1 MTTLLLHVLGAFTCL
16 VILNRLFNSDI
27 PLEHLLLLSLAATLP
42 DIIDKTLTGTRF
54 PFHSLIVSGVL
65 LLLLNLFVKYYIN
78 SRPTLSSKSPM
89 ILNYLLLASFAFMTH
104 PILDL
109 EGLVPLFYPI
119 DLRGYQLD
127 FQISIIQSIPPQI
140 SDLSL
145 GLNVEPFDYSPTY
158 DHEGDLVILIDVLL
172 AFLLSLTVIFKGLI
186 KIKNHTIPPKKKET

>member
-1 MTTLLLHVLGAFTCL
+1 MTTLFLHVLGAFTCL

-27 PLEHLLLLSLAATLP
+27 PLEHLLLLSLTATLP

-54 PFHSLIVSGVL
+54 PFHSLLVSGML
-65 LLLLNLFVKYYIN
+65 LLLLNLIVKYYIN
-78 SRPTLSSKSPM
+78 SRPTLSSKSPK

-127 FQISIIQSIPPQI
+127 FQISIIQSIPPRI
-140 SDLSL
+140 SNFSL
-145 GLNVEPFDYSPTY
+145 GVIVKPFDYSLTY
-158 DHEGDLVILIDVLL
+158 DHEGDLFVLFDVLL
-172 AFLLSLTVIFKGLI
+172 AFLLSLTIIFKGLF
-186 KIKNHTIPPKKKET
+186 KIINQIFTPKKE